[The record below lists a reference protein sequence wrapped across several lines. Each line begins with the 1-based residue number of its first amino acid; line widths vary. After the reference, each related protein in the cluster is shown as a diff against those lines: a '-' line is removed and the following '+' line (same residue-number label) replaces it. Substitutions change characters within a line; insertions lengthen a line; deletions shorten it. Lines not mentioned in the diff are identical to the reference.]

1 MIFVLIGLIRAKY
14 VSLRI
19 KFSVMKNLMVIV
31 FLTCFLWGCKK
42 EDSLPEE
49 PKEFSLISAKVG
61 LRNLDLN
68 TPTFNLDIPIADQI
82 TLEFSAEVDGATAE
96 NGVKLLQ
103 DGDKLTYT
111 LAVNQKT
118 IKAILTPVTPKDK
131 SFSIVIS
138 NALKSTAGSPV
149 TPKSLTFSTEK
160 DVLSV
165 SGGLIDGKNLLSDGR
180 LLDII
185 RKPEIKINFSKA
197 VNPGTVTEN
206 SISLTSKSSPA
217 KITLTFENDQKTVVV
232 TPSANLNY
240 LERYTLTLQ
249 NTIKGADGSAFTG
262 FNKSFYTAIDL
273 TPKFPIITDEELL
286 TLVQRQTFRY
296 FWDLGAGSRGLA
308 PERNTSPN
316 TIAVG
321 GTGFG
326 VMAIIVAIERGFIT
340 RLQGI
345 ERLNQILDFLNIA
358 DRFHGVFPHWLNATN
373 GKVIPFSAND
383 NGADLIETS
392 YLMQGLLTVR
402 QYMNPSAAQEQTI
415 IDKINVLWDAV
426 EWDWFRRGNQD
437 VLYWHWSPDKEWIMN
452 FPIVGYNEGL
462 IPYFL
467 AASSRTHAINAEPYT
482 KGFMKNGAVKNGKT
496 HYNHILPLGEN
507 LGGPLFFAHYSF
519 LGLDPRQLEDQFANF
534 WDQNRNHSLINHAYC
549 VANPKQFIGYSAD
562 CWGLT
567 ASDNAS
573 GYSAHS
579 PTNDLGVIT
588 PTAALSSFPY
598 TPQESMQA
606 LKFFYYTLGD
616 RIWKDY
622 GFVDAFDLEESW
634 YANSFLAIDQGPIIV
649 MIENHRT
656 GLLWDLFMSCP
667 EVQQGKRVLGFK

>member
-1 MIFVLIGLIRAKY
+1 MI
-14 VSLRI
+14 
-19 KFSVMKNLMVIV
+19 
-31 FLTCFLWGCKK
+31 
-42 EDSLPEE
+42 
-49 PKEFSLISAKVG
+49 
-61 LRNLDLN
+61 
-68 TPTFNLDIPIADQI
+68 DI
-82 TLEFSAEVDGATAE
+82 
-96 NGVKLLQ
+96 N
-103 DGDKLTYT
+103 
-111 LAVNQKT
+111 
-118 IKAILTPVTPKDK
+118 
-131 SFSIVIS
+131 
-138 NALKSTAGSPV
+138 
-149 TPKSLTFSTEK
+149 
-160 DVLSV
+160 
-165 SGGLIDGKNLLSDGR
+165 
-180 LLDII
+180 

-197 VNPGTVTEN
+197 VNPGTITEN
-206 SISLTSKSSPA
+206 SVTLASKSNPA
-217 KITLTFENDQKTVVV
+217 KIALTFENDHKTVVV

-240 LERYTLTLQ
+240 LDRYTLMLQ
-249 NTIKGADGSAFTG
+249 NTIKGADGSAFNG
-262 FNKSFYTAIDL
+262 FSKSFHTAIDL
-273 TPKFPIITDEELL
+273 TPKFPIIPDEELL

-308 PERNTSPN
+308 PERNSSPN

-326 VMAIIVAIERGFIT
+326 VMAIVVAMERGFIT
-340 RLQGI
+340 RSQGV
-345 ERLNQILDFLNIA
+345 ERLNQILDFLNVA
-358 DRFHGVFPHWLNATN
+358 DRFHGAFPHWLNATN
-373 GKVIPFSAND
+373 GRVIPFSAND
-383 NGADLIETS
+383 NGADLIETA

-402 QYMNPSAAQEQTI
+402 QYMNSAAATEQTI
-415 IDKINVLWDAV
+415 IDKINALWDAV
-426 EWDWFRRGNQD
+426 EWNWFRRGNQD

-467 AASSRTHAINAEPYT
+467 AASSRTHAINADPYT
-482 KGFMKNGAVKNGKT
+482 KGFMKNGSVKNGKT
-496 HYNHILPLGEN
+496 YYNHILPLGEN

-519 LGLDPRQLEDQFANF
+519 LGLDPRLLEDQFANF
-534 WDQNRNHSLINHAYC
+534 WEQNRNHTLINYAYC
-549 VANPKQFIGYSAD
+549 IANPKLFIGYSAD

-598 TPQESMQA
+598 TPLESMQA

-616 RIWKDY
+616 RIWKEY
-622 GFVDAFDLEESW
+622 GFVDAFDLEEGW

-667 EVQQGKRVLGFK
+667 EVQKGKQVLGFK

>member
-1 MIFVLIGLIRAKY
+1 MRNSVVLILII
-14 VSLRI
+14 SLI
-19 KFSVMKNLMVIV
+19 SA
-31 FLTCFLWGCKK
+31 CKK
-42 EDSLPEE
+42 DDAGPEE
-49 PKEFSLISAKVG
+49 PKEFSLICAKVG
-61 LRNLDLN
+61 LRTLDLN
-68 TPTFNLDIPIADQI
+68 IPTFNTDIPIADQI
-82 TLEFSAEVDGATAE
+82 TLEFSAEVDAASAGS
-96 NGVKLLQ
+96 GVNITQ
-103 DGDKLTYT
+103 DGIKLTYSLT
-111 LAVNQKT
+111 VNQKI
-118 IKAILTPVTPKDK
+118 IKATLTPVTPKDK
-131 SFSIVIS
+131 NFSIIIS
-138 NALKSTAGSPV
+138 STLKSTSGISA
-149 TPKSLTFSTEK
+149 TAKSLTFSTEK
-160 DVLSV
+160 DVLAIA
-165 SGGLIDGKNLLSDGR
+165 GGLIDGKNLLSDGR
-180 LLDII
+180 LIDIN

-197 VNPGTVTEN
+197 VNPGTISEN
-206 SISLTSKSSPA
+206 SVTLASKSNPV
-217 KITLTFENDQKTVVV
+217 KIALTFENDHKTVVV

-240 LERYTLTLQ
+240 LDRYTLTLQ
-249 NTIKGADGSAFTG
+249 NTIKGADGSAFNG
-262 FNKSFYTAIDL
+262 FSKSFHTAFDL
-273 TPKFPIITDEELL
+273 TPKFPIIPDEELL

-308 PERNTSPN
+308 PERNSSPN

-326 VMAIIVAIERGFIT
+326 VMAIIVAMERGFIT
-340 RLQGI
+340 RSQGV
-345 ERLNQILDFLNIA
+345 ERLNQILDFLNVA
-358 DRFHGVFPHWLNATN
+358 DRFHGAFPHWLNATN
-373 GKVIPFSAND
+373 GRVIPFSAND
-383 NGADLIETS
+383 NGADLIETA

-402 QYMNPSAAQEQTI
+402 QYMNSAAATEQTI
-415 IDKINVLWDAV
+415 IDKINALWDAV
-426 EWDWFRRGNQD
+426 EWNWFRRGNQD

-467 AASSRTHAINAEPYT
+467 AASSRTHAINADPYT
-482 KGFMKNGAVKNGKT
+482 KGFMKNGSVKNGKT
-496 HYNHILPLGEN
+496 YYNHILPLGEN

-519 LGLDPRQLEDQFANF
+519 LGLDPRLLEDQFANF
-534 WDQNRNHSLINHAYC
+534 WEQNRNHTLINYAYC
-549 VANPKQFIGYSAD
+549 IANPKLFIGYSAD

-598 TPQESMQA
+598 TPLESMQA

-616 RIWKDY
+616 RIWKEY
-622 GFVDAFDLEESW
+622 GFVDAFDLEEGW

-667 EVQQGKRVLGFK
+667 EVQKGKQVLGFK

>member
-1 MIFVLIGLIRAKY
+1 MRNSVVLILII
-14 VSLRI
+14 SLI
-19 KFSVMKNLMVIV
+19 SA
-31 FLTCFLWGCKK
+31 CKK
-42 EDSLPEE
+42 DDAGPEE

-61 LRNLDLN
+61 LRTLDLN
-68 TPTFNLDIPIADQI
+68 IPTFNTDIPIADQI
-82 TLEFSAEVDGATAE
+82 TLEFSAEVDAASAGS
-96 NGVKLLQ
+96 GVNITQ
-103 DGDKLTYT
+103 DGIKLTYSLT
-111 LAVNQKT
+111 VNQKI
-118 IKAILTPVTPKDK
+118 IKATLTPVTPKDK
-131 SFSIVIS
+131 NFSIIIS
-138 NALKSTAGSPV
+138 STLKSTSGISA
-149 TPKSLTFSTEK
+149 TAKSLTFSTEK
-160 DVLSV
+160 DVLAIA
-165 SGGLIDGKNLLSDGR
+165 GGLIDGKNLLSDGR
-180 LLDII
+180 LIDIN

-197 VNPGTVTEN
+197 VNPGTISEN
-206 SISLTSKSSPA
+206 SVTLASKSNPA
-217 KITLTFENDQKTVVV
+217 KIALTFENDHKTVVV

-240 LERYTLTLQ
+240 LDRYTLMLQ
-249 NTIKGADGSAFTG
+249 NTIKGADGSAFNG
-262 FNKSFYTAIDL
+262 FSKSFHTAIDL
-273 TPKFPIITDEELL
+273 TPKFPIIPDEELL

-308 PERNTSPN
+308 PERNSSPN

-326 VMAIIVAIERGFIT
+326 VMAIVVAMERGFIT
-340 RLQGI
+340 RSQGV
-345 ERLNQILDFLNIA
+345 ERLNQILDFLNVA
-358 DRFHGVFPHWLNATN
+358 DRFHGAFPHWLNATN
-373 GKVIPFSAND
+373 GRVIPFSAND
-383 NGADLIETS
+383 NGADLIETA

-402 QYMNPSAAQEQTI
+402 QYMNSAAATEQTI
-415 IDKINVLWDAV
+415 IDKINALWDAV
-426 EWDWFRRGNQD
+426 EWNWFRRGNQD

-467 AASSRTHAINAEPYT
+467 AASSRTHAINADPYT
-482 KGFMKNGAVKNGKT
+482 KGFMKNGSVKNGKT
-496 HYNHILPLGEN
+496 YYNHILPLGEN

-519 LGLDPRQLEDQFANF
+519 LGLDPRLLEDQFANF
-534 WDQNRNHSLINHAYC
+534 WEQNRNHTLINYAYC
-549 VANPKQFIGYSAD
+549 IANPKLFIGYSAD

-598 TPQESMQA
+598 TPLESMQA

-616 RIWKDY
+616 RIWKEY
-622 GFVDAFDLEESW
+622 GFVDAFDLEEGW

-667 EVQQGKRVLGFK
+667 EVQKGKQVLGFK

>member
-1 MIFVLIGLIRAKY
+1 MRNSVVLILII
-14 VSLRI
+14 SLI
-19 KFSVMKNLMVIV
+19 SA
-31 FLTCFLWGCKK
+31 CKK
-42 EDSLPEE
+42 DDAGPEE
-49 PKEFSLISAKVG
+49 PKEFSLICAKVG
-61 LRNLDLN
+61 LRTLDLN
-68 TPTFNLDIPIADQI
+68 IPTFNTDIPIADQI
-82 TLEFSAEVDGATAE
+82 TLEFSAEVDAASAGS
-96 NGVKLLQ
+96 GVNITQ
-103 DGDKLTYT
+103 DGIKLTYSLT
-111 LAVNQKT
+111 VNQKI
-118 IKAILTPVTPKDK
+118 IKATLTPVTPKDK
-131 SFSIVIS
+131 NFSIIIS
-138 NALKSTAGSPV
+138 STLKSTSGISA
-149 TPKSLTFSTEK
+149 TAKSLTFSTEK
-160 DVLSV
+160 DVLAIA
-165 SGGLIDGKNLLSDGR
+165 GGLIDGKNLLSDGR
-180 LLDII
+180 LIDIN

-197 VNPGTVTEN
+197 VNPGTITEN
-206 SISLTSKSSPA
+206 SVTLASKSNPA
-217 KITLTFENDQKTVVV
+217 KIALTFENDHKTVVV

-240 LERYTLTLQ
+240 LDRYTLMLQ
-249 NTIKGADGSAFTG
+249 NTIKGADGSAFNG
-262 FNKSFYTAIDL
+262 FSKSFHTAIDL
-273 TPKFPIITDEELL
+273 TPKFPIIPDEELL

-308 PERNTSPN
+308 PERNSSPN

-326 VMAIIVAIERGFIT
+326 VMAIVVAMERGFIT
-340 RLQGI
+340 RSQGV
-345 ERLNQILDFLNIA
+345 ERLNQILDFLNVA
-358 DRFHGVFPHWLNATN
+358 DRFHGAFPHWLNATN
-373 GKVIPFSAND
+373 GRVIPFSAND
-383 NGADLIETS
+383 NGADLIETA

-402 QYMNPSAAQEQTI
+402 QYMNSAAATEQTI
-415 IDKINVLWDAV
+415 IDKINALWDAV
-426 EWDWFRRGNQD
+426 EWNWFRRGNQD

-467 AASSRTHAINAEPYT
+467 AASSRTHAINADPYT
-482 KGFMKNGAVKNGKT
+482 KGFMKNGSVKNGKT
-496 HYNHILPLGEN
+496 YYNHILPLGEN

-519 LGLDPRQLEDQFANF
+519 LGLDPRLLEDQFANF
-534 WDQNRNHSLINHAYC
+534 WEQNRNHTLINYAYC
-549 VANPKQFIGYSAD
+549 IANPKLFIGYSAD

-598 TPQESMQA
+598 TPLESMQA

-616 RIWKDY
+616 RIWKEY
-622 GFVDAFDLEESW
+622 GFVDAFDLEEGW

-667 EVQQGKRVLGFK
+667 EVQKGKQVLGFK

>member
-1 MIFVLIGLIRAKY
+1 MRNSVVLILII
-14 VSLRI
+14 SLI
-19 KFSVMKNLMVIV
+19 SA
-31 FLTCFLWGCKK
+31 CKK
-42 EDSLPEE
+42 DDAGPEE
-49 PKEFSLISAKVG
+49 PKEFSLICAKVG
-61 LRNLDLN
+61 LRTLDLN
-68 TPTFNLDIPIADQI
+68 IPTFNTDIPIADQI
-82 TLEFSAEVDGATAE
+82 TLEFSAEVDAASAGS
-96 NGVKLLQ
+96 GVNITQ
-103 DGDKLTYT
+103 DGIKLTYSLT
-111 LAVNQKT
+111 VNQKI
-118 IKAILTPVTPKDK
+118 IKATLTPVTPKDK
-131 SFSIVIS
+131 NFSIIIS
-138 NALKSTAGSPV
+138 STLKSTSGISA
-149 TPKSLTFSTEK
+149 TAKSLTFSTEK
-160 DVLSV
+160 DVLAIA
-165 SGGLIDGKNLLSDGR
+165 GGLIDGKNLLSDGR
-180 LLDII
+180 LIDIN

-197 VNPGTVTEN
+197 VNPGTITEN
-206 SISLTSKSSPA
+206 SVTLASKSNPA
-217 KITLTFENDQKTVVV
+217 KIALTFENDHKTVVV

-240 LERYTLTLQ
+240 LDRYTLMLQ
-249 NTIKGADGSAFTG
+249 NTIKGADGSAFNG
-262 FNKSFYTAIDL
+262 FSKSFHTAIDL
-273 TPKFPIITDEELL
+273 TPKFPIIPDEELL

-308 PERNTSPN
+308 PERNSSPN

-326 VMAIIVAIERGFIT
+326 VMAIIVAMERGFIT
-340 RLQGI
+340 RSQGV
-345 ERLNQILDFLNIA
+345 ERLNQILDFLNVA
-358 DRFHGVFPHWLNATN
+358 DRFHGAFPHWLNATN
-373 GKVIPFSAND
+373 GRVIPFSAND
-383 NGADLIETS
+383 NGADLIETA

-402 QYMNPSAAQEQTI
+402 QYMNSAAATEQTI
-415 IDKINVLWDAV
+415 IDKINALWDAV
-426 EWDWFRRGNQD
+426 EWNWFRRGNQD

-467 AASSRTHAINAEPYT
+467 AASSRTHAINADPYT
-482 KGFMKNGAVKNGKT
+482 KGFMKNGSVKNGKT
-496 HYNHILPLGEN
+496 YYNHILPLGEN

-519 LGLDPRQLEDQFANF
+519 LGLDPRLLEDQFANF
-534 WDQNRNHSLINHAYC
+534 WEQNRNHTLINYAYC
-549 VANPKQFIGYSAD
+549 IANPKLFIGYSAD

-598 TPQESMQA
+598 TPLESMQA

-616 RIWKDY
+616 RIWKEY
-622 GFVDAFDLEESW
+622 GFVDAFDLEEGW

-667 EVQQGKRVLGFK
+667 EVQKGKQVLGFK

>member
-1 MIFVLIGLIRAKY
+1 MRNSVVLILII
-14 VSLRI
+14 SLI
-19 KFSVMKNLMVIV
+19 SA
-31 FLTCFLWGCKK
+31 CKK
-42 EDSLPEE
+42 DDAGPEE

-61 LRNLDLN
+61 LRTLDLN
-68 TPTFNLDIPIADQI
+68 IPTFNTDIPIADQI
-82 TLEFSAEVDGATAE
+82 TLEFSAEVDAASAGS
-96 NGVKLLQ
+96 GVNITQ
-103 DGDKLTYT
+103 DGIKLTYSLT
-111 LAVNQKT
+111 VNQKI
-118 IKAILTPVTPKDK
+118 IKATLTPVTPKDK
-131 SFSIVIS
+131 NFSIIIS
-138 NALKSTAGSPV
+138 STLKSTSGISA
-149 TPKSLTFSTEK
+149 TAKSLTFSTEK
-160 DVLSV
+160 DVLAIA
-165 SGGLIDGKNLLSDGR
+165 GGLIDGKNLLSDGR
-180 LLDII
+180 LIDIN

-197 VNPGTVTEN
+197 VNPGTISEN
-206 SISLTSKSSPA
+206 SVTLASKSNPV
-217 KITLTFENDQKTVVV
+217 KIALTFENDHKTVVV

-240 LERYTLTLQ
+240 LDRYTLTLQ
-249 NTIKGADGSAFTG
+249 NTIKGADGSAFNG
-262 FNKSFYTAIDL
+262 FSKSFHTAFDL
-273 TPKFPIITDEELL
+273 TPKFPIIPDEELL

-308 PERNTSPN
+308 PERNSSPN

-326 VMAIIVAIERGFIT
+326 VMAIIVAMERGFIT
-340 RLQGI
+340 RSQGV
-345 ERLNQILDFLNIA
+345 ERLNQILDFLNVA
-358 DRFHGVFPHWLNATN
+358 DRFHGAFPHWLNATN
-373 GKVIPFSAND
+373 GRVIPFSAND
-383 NGADLIETS
+383 NGADLIETA

-402 QYMNPSAAQEQTI
+402 QYMNSAAATEQTI
-415 IDKINVLWDAV
+415 IDKINALWDAV
-426 EWDWFRRGNQD
+426 EWNWFRRGNQD

-467 AASSRTHAINAEPYT
+467 AASSRTHAINADPYT
-482 KGFMKNGAVKNGKT
+482 KGFMKNGSVKNGKT
-496 HYNHILPLGEN
+496 YYNHILPLGEN

-519 LGLDPRQLEDQFANF
+519 LGLDPRLLEDQFANF
-534 WDQNRNHSLINHAYC
+534 WEQNRNHTLINYAYC
-549 VANPKQFIGYSAD
+549 IANPKLFIGYSAD

-567 ASDNAS
+567 AYDNAS

-598 TPQESMQA
+598 TPLESMQA

-616 RIWKDY
+616 RIWKEY
-622 GFVDAFDLEESW
+622 GFVDAFDLEEGW

-667 EVQQGKRVLGFK
+667 EVQKGKQVLGFK